1 MAGRARNKKL
11 YLKSMS
17 KPKENFLD
25 SKTLVAL
32 ALIFF
37 AWWAWDA
44 HMKKKYPD
52 RFKKPPTELVKAEKE
67 TEKKEKEEKISAPV
81 FLQTE
86 KLEEKELWFKG
97 QKMDILFSSH
107 GLGIKKVLLKN
118 YFDRKKKPIEFVP
131 KNQKLFASFLLN
143 QEIPFNIE
151 KKGDQFIGSFSSD
164 HVQIKK
170 KIEVQEKDFALHVQ
184 TEVIPL
190 KEGKTGSLSFSFS
203 HPFPQEKAEGFFK
216 IFFLYGMD
224 MLKTFLIYEGKESKR
239 PQEKD
244 LLFCKNFQN
253 DFCENSFQPS
263 LPDNIPIYKN
273 TELTAL
279 GGKYFGKAFI
289 NKSSLLP
296 SVQLSREKL
305 FSRAFVKYDFL
316 HSKKQ
321 SLEYTIFLGP
331 KTLKNFES
339 LGGNI
344 RQWLDFGFF
353 SWMAR
358 PLLLFLIWL
367 YGLCHNW
374 GLAIILLTFVIRL
387 FLLPI
392 NIKSYKSMKVMQKI
406 QPELKELR
414 ETHKADPKKM
424 NLEVMALMK
433 KHKANPLGGC
443 LPMFIQLPVFFAL
456 YRVLGESIE
465 LYQSPF
471 ILWVQDLSL
480 KDPYFVFPVLAGLV
494 LFVQQSITPMN
505 LPKEQARLIK
515 FLPLI
520 FSVFMLNL
528 PSGLTIYIF
537 VSGLFGLVQQAFF
550 VKLQRPKKSEEEKC

>member
-1 MAGRARNKKL
+1 
-11 YLKSMS
+11 MS
-17 KPKENFLD
+17 EPKENFLD
-25 SKTLVAL
+25 SKTLIAL
-32 ALIFF
+32 VFVFL
-37 AWWAWDA
+37 AWWAWDS

-52 RFKKPPTELVKAEKE
+52 RFKKTEQSFVK
-67 TEKKEKEEKISAPV
+67 TKEEDKSPQLKKTKAPV
-81 FLQTE
+81 FLAE
-86 KLEEKELWFKG
+86 KQKKQELWFKG
-97 QKMDILFSSH
+97 EKIDILFSSE
-107 GLGIKKVLLKN
+107 GLGIKKLRLKG
-118 YFDRKKKPIEFVP
+118 YFDRKKNPIEFAP
-131 KNQKLFASFLLN
+131 KDQSLFSTLFLN
-143 QEIPFNIE
+143 QEVPFNIE
-151 KKGDQFIGSFSSD
+151 QKGNEFIGSFSSPD
-164 HVQIKK
+164 FQIKK
-170 KIEVQEKDFALHVQ
+170 KIEVQEKDFALLVQ
-184 TEVIPL
+184 IELNPL
-190 KEGKTGSLSFSFS
+190 KEKKIESLSLFFS
-203 HPFPQEKAEGFFK
+203 HPLPKNQAEGFFK
-216 IFFLYGMD
+216 MFFIYGMD
-224 MLKTFLIYEGKESKR
+224 MLKSFLVYEGKESKR
-239 PQEKD
+239 AQEKE
-244 LLFCKNFQN
+244 LLFCENFQN
-253 DFCENSFQPS
+253 DFCENRSGPQQ
-263 LPDNIPIYKN
+263 DIPIYKN
-273 TELTAL
+273 TELVAL

-289 NKSSLLP
+289 NSSSLLP
-296 SVQLSREKL
+296 SVQLSREKD
-305 FSRAFVKYDFL
+305 FARAFVKYNFL

-321 SLEYTIFLGP
+321 KLEYTIFLGP

-339 LGGNI
+339 LGGDL

-367 YGLCHNW
+367 YSLCHNW

-387 FLLPI
+387 LLLPI

-414 ETHKADPKKM
+414 ETYKSDPKKM

-471 ILWVQDLSL
+471 VFWIQDLSL

-537 VSGLFGLVQQAFF
+537 VSGLFGVVQQAFF
-550 VKLQRPKKSEEEKC
+550 VKLQPSKKPEEEKC